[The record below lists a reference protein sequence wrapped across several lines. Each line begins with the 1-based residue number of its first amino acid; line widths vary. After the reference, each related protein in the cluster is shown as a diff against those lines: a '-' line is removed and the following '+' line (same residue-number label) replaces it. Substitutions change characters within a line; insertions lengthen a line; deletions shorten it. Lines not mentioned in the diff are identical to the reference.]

1 MPRLPILLSTSLCL
15 LVGGCG
21 LFDLSASADYDFV
34 EERGTLKLLFPHAD
48 EPQYAVYPASMP
60 HMRFCVGA
68 SALAEASQWDG
79 APVVFTGDR
88 LPIPSD
94 VLMACAPLDL
104 VEIRATPRFGRRSGG
119 R

>member
-21 LFDLSASADYDFV
+21 LLDLNASADYDFV
-34 EERGTLKLLFPHAD
+34 EERGTLKVLFPNAH
-48 EPQYAVYPASMP
+48 EPQYALYPASAP
-60 HMRFCVGA
+60 HRRFCVGA

-88 LPIPSD
+88 LPIPPD
-94 VLMACAPLDL
+94 VRRACAPLDL
-104 VEIRATPRFGRRSGG
+104 VEIRPAPRFGKRDGG